1 MVCSG
6 HFGPVE
12 DLIWDPSGQF
22 VITVSQDQTSR
33 LHAPWVQ
40 QSNDLVTWH
49 ELSRPQVHG
58 YDMSCIASLGPFQF
72 ASGAEEKVI
81 RVFHAPQ
88 NFFENYERICRQTR
102 DQSQVERN
110 LLFSQLNFSLELV
123 SHYYFYFVRLREDPQ
138 GCVGACSRFVQ
149 QTRLPS

>member
-1 MVCSG
+1 VVCGG

-40 QSNDLVTWH
+40 QSNEQVTWH

-88 NFFENYERICRQTR
+88 NFFENYGRICQQTR
-102 DQSQVERN
+102 DQSHVERN
-110 LLFSQLNFSLELV
+110 
-123 SHYYFYFVRLREDPQ
+123 
-138 GCVGACSRFVQ
+138 
-149 QTRLPS
+149 